1 MRQYTRRAVVK
12 ALATSSKSS
21 AVRIVRNGKASRDR
35 DRRRTILEAATELFA
50 ERGYAGVSFP
60 DIASAAGTHKTTIRY
75 HFGSKDDLYIAVLDE
90 ALEKIAQVMGDFL
103 SAGFESTNL
112 RERVAYLLD
121 QVQAYYAERPSHAR
135 LLERELLEAQ
145 VPDIYLDH
153 FVERIYQPAVA
164 GLEEAAARGIIRAID
179 PALFI
184 HDVHVLL
191 VGYFCHRPLLE
202 RLKPGDPFSIEALIA
217 RRNHLIDQ
225 MFALFQFAPDGVPS

>member
-1 MRQYTRRAVVK
+1 MNGRAPRE
-12 ALATSSKSS
+12 T
-21 AVRIVRNGKASRDR
+21 
-35 DRRRTILEAATELFA
+35 DRRRAILEAATELFA

-60 DIASAAGTHKTTIRY
+60 DIASAAGTHKTTVRY
-75 HFGSKDDLYIAVLDE
+75 HFGSKEELYIAVLDE
-90 ALEKIAQVMGDFL
+90 ALEQIERVMADFM
-103 SAGFESTNL
+103 SGGFNVDRI
-112 RERVAYLLD
+112 RERVAYLID
-121 QVQAYYAERPSHAR
+121 QVQAHYAERPSHAR

-145 VPDIYLDH
+145 VPDTYLDH

-164 GLEEAAARGIIRAID
+164 GLEEAAARGIIRPID

-184 HDVHVLL
+184 HDVHILL

-225 MFALFQFAPDGVPS
+225 MFSLFRLSERETDARR